1 MIEFNNQT
9 IYESLEECNTTECHH
24 FYDQY
29 ELLSCIWIYNHLDS
43 LIIIQ
48 TTVEDGL
55 FLW

>member
-29 ELLSCIWIYNHLDS
+29 ELLSCI
-43 LIIIQ
+43 
-48 TTVEDGL
+48 
-55 FLW
+55 